1 MQFHDYGSMKPTG
14 FRGTSMDYLSAVLM
28 SPAVGAFGSNETL
41 RSCFEIGWLRADRP
55 FYNVYPIAIEL
66 CQKTSLNMK
75 WGDLAFPTRYL
86 LLRFPM
92 GGEPFGMKSAMLRV
106 PSSGKQVNEVHMHS
120 ARMPVARMLKSVPLG
135 GIVSNM
141 RTTDGMWVYDKPDIH
156 DVAVGE
162 TVAAASSPR
171 ADSTLCHETWA
182 SDSDGALDFL
192 TKLVA
197 FIGLLAR
204 GTDLITPA
212 ILSKDREEYDST
224 TDEARKKWLAE
235 RAARRQGRGFDV
247 GRHMEIERASSP
259 HWRCPHLAL
268 FHTGPGRTTPVLKV
282 RSGCVVIPK
291 DMSSVPTGY
300 LGQEQ
305 PDERPQDRPIKY
317 RTPIP
322 KRVRFRVLRRDGYR
336 CRLCGLAAEDGVQL
350 EVDHRV
356 PVAKGGGNS
365 ESNLWTLC
373 QPCNSGKSDSDLT
386 LTTTTAE

>member
-1 MQFHDYGSMKPTG
+1 
-14 FRGTSMDYLSAVLM
+14 MDYLSAVLM

-300 LGQEQ
+300 MGQEQ
-305 PDERPQDRPIKY
+305 PDEQPQDRPIKY

-336 CRLCGLAAEDGVQL
+336 CRLCGLTAEDGVQL

-356 PVAKGGGNS
+356 PVAKGGGNA